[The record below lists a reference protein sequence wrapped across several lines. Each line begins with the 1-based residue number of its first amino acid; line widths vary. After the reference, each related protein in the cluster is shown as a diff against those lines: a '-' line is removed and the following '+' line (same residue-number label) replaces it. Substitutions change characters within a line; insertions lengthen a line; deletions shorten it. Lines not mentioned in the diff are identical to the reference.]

1 MVAQELT
8 GTRGR
13 SARDVAVTRRA
24 SALEELRR
32 AVAVGMVFGLL
43 MALWVML
50 WIPSAPAP

>member
-1 MVAQELT
+1 MVGQELT